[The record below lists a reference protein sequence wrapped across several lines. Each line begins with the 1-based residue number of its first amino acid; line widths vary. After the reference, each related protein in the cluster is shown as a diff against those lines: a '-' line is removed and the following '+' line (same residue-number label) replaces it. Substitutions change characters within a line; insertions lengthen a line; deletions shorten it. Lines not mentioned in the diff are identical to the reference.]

1 MKRDTNQEIII
12 HKNQSNIFDIIGE
25 EVAIQVKQPKEF
37 NILEFDRDKFSNF
50 DHCRYMLDS
59 EMNICYI
66 STIDKGSKDVICTT
80 NIDKSK
86 QNISV
91 SAEKVVTDIPR
102 KLVLEV
108 NHFGKQWFM
117 QSFEYQMIDLILK
130 KIYNLRGK
138 LWKKM

>member
-1 MKRDTNQEIII
+1 MEDLKEPNSFICNSDWRL
-12 HKNQSNIFDIIGE
+12 KSNI
-25 EVAIQVKQPKEF
+25 AP
-37 NILEFDRDKFSNF
+37 NF

-66 STIDKGSKDVICTT
+66 STIKRGSKNVLCTI

-91 SAEKVVTDIPR
+91 SAEKVVTDKPR

-108 NHFGKQWFM
+108 QHFGKQWFM
-117 QSFEYQMIDLILK
+117 QSFEDKMIDLILK
-130 KIYNLRGK
+130 KIYKLRGK
-138 LWKKM
+138 IWKKM

>member
-1 MKRDTNQEIII
+1 MNEENK
-12 HKNQSNIFDIIGE
+12 QSPNSFLYNSNCRKKSTI
-25 EVAIQVKQPKEF
+25 
-37 NILEFDRDKFSNF
+37 NTNF

-66 STIDKGSKDVICTT
+66 STIKNGSKNVLCTI

-91 SAEKVVTDIPR
+91 SAEKIVTDTPS
-102 KLVLEV
+102 KSVFGV
-108 NHFGKQWFM
+108 NYCGKQWFM

-130 KIYNLRGK
+130 KIYKLRGK
-138 LWKKM
+138 IWKKM

>member
-1 MKRDTNQEIII
+1 MNE
-12 HKNQSNIFDIIGE
+12 KNKQSPDEFLNNINCRQKSTI
-25 EVAIQVKQPKEF
+25 
-37 NILEFDRDKFSNF
+37 NSNF

-66 STIDKGSKDVICTT
+66 STIKNGSKNVLCTI
-80 NIDKSK
+80 NIDKTK

-91 SAEKVVTDIPR
+91 SAEKVVTDTPR

-108 NHFGKQWFM
+108 KYFGKQWFM

-130 KIYNLRGK
+130 KIYKLRGK
-138 LWKKM
+138 IWKKM

>member
-1 MKRDTNQEIII
+1 
-12 HKNQSNIFDIIGE
+12 
-25 EVAIQVKQPKEF
+25 
-37 NILEFDRDKFSNF
+37 
-50 DHCRYMLDS
+50 
-59 EMNICYI
+59 MNICYI
-66 STIDKGSKDVICTT
+66 SSIERGSKEVLCTI

-91 SAEKVVTDIPR
+91 SSGEVVTDIPR

-117 QSFEYQMIDLILK
+117 QSFEDKMIDLILK

-138 LWKKM
+138 I

>member
-1 MKRDTNQEIII
+1 MQDSK
-12 HKNQSNIFDIIGE
+12 
-25 EVAIQVKQPKEF
+25 A
-37 NILEFDRDKFSNF
+37 LELIDNSDWRSKSTINTNF

-66 STIDKGSKDVICTT
+66 STIKHGRKNVLCTI

-117 QSFEYQMIDLILK
+117 QSFEDKMIDLILK
-130 KIYNLRGK
+130 KIYKLRGK
-138 LWKKM
+138 IWKKM